1 MEFNAT
7 FLICAISFI
16 VFVFIM
22 NQILYKP
29 VAKIVSEREKY
40 IAQNEQNALFDKT
53 KANELIKG
61 KEEKVQSA
69 NKKAGKII
77 LEKSNN
83 AKDERT
89 YLLNNAQ
96 ENFKQNIENNKNSLL
111 KEKSQIK
118 ENLSKDIEGMSEK
131 IIAKFLKEGK

>member
-29 VAKIVSEREKY
+29 VAKIVSERERY
-40 IAQNEQNALFDKT
+40 IAENEKSAISDNE
-53 KANELIKG
+53 KANILIKD

-69 NKKAGKII
+69 NKEAGKII
-77 LEKSNN
+77 LDKSND
-83 AKDERT
+83 AKAEREN
-89 YLLNNAQ
+89 LLNNARD
-96 ENFKQNIENNKNSLL
+96 NFRQNIENNKNLL
-111 KEKSQIK
+111 IQEKNQAK
-118 ENLSKDIEGMSEK
+118 DVASKDVTEMTNSIVAKILREG
-131 IIAKFLKEGK
+131 